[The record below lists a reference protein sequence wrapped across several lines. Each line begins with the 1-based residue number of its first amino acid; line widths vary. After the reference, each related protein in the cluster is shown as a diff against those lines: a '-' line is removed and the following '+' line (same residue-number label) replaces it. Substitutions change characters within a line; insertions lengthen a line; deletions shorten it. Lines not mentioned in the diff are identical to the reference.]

1 MKKNV
6 QNKSSVS
13 VGLVDLKSI
22 SPDDLKSLVRDG
34 VSGMTPADR
43 ELFYTEMETSLRKTG
58 IDLSSYVIP
67 LGITGRSAEDLTPTE
82 IGHLLRY
89 LRINVPKA
97 SPVIV
102 RVLSKYPALFEHEMP
117 GKKLAA

>member
-6 QNKSSVS
+6 QNKASVS

-22 SPDDLKSLVRDG
+22 SPDELKSLVRDS
-34 VSGMTPADR
+34 VSGMTAAER
-43 ELFYTEMETSLRKTG
+43 ELFYTEMEASLRKAG
-58 IDLSSYVIP
+58 MDLASYVIP

-82 IGHLLRY
+82 MGHLLRY

-97 SPVIV
+97 TGVIA
-102 RVLSKYPALFEHEMP
+102 RVLSKYPAFTEHEMP